1 MADLPPVAPMPKFL
15 TAAITAIVCVAIAV
29 TVLILIINAAG

>member
-1 MADLPPVAPMPKFL
+1 MAVLPPVAPMPKFL